1 MAKKKS
7 TKPMLQATANA
18 KVEVV
23 AKATYQ
29 RKRITTEIIPPDVTR
44 AKTSAWLDL
53 VSPLTEWAGL
63 RGDEL
68 KLRRAQLRLQRE
80 DVLAEIARRARIGL
94 KKSTAELKP
103 IQNKFLVP
111 FLEKAS
117 LEDEKSSLMD
127 MWAGLL
133 VSAAQGGSSQH
144 IHFVSI
150 ISQLS
155 QKQGELFV
163 KLVHTKSEH
172 LLELAMDNIKSLEF
186 HAIRETV
193 AGDLDHILNSNATDF
208 DALASAIAGRMDCIG
223 IEVVYGDVGIGS
235 AENYVQISFV
245 NDEVYSDE
253 VEVDFSILEAVGL
266 IRRAEVRFTLREIY
280 SISLVY
286 YHLTSM
292 GFYFAKACGLIGDLG
307 DVSSVA
313 FEESVMLVTFD
324 DGRTIRVPLE
334 GFPKLLCAS
343 SLEREDFRITGV
355 SVEWKKLEEEIRI
368 ESLLKIAQ
376 GEQQAHMSD

>member
-7 TKPMLQATANA
+7 AQPKLQATASA
-18 KVEVV
+18 KAEVV

-63 RGDEL
+63 KGDEL

-80 DVLAEIARRARIGL
+80 DVLAEIVKRARVGL
-94 KKSTAELKP
+94 KQSNIELKP

-117 LEDEKSSLMD
+117 LEDEKSSLID

-133 VSAAQGGSSQH
+133 VSAAEGGSSQH

-155 QKQGELFV
+155 QKQGELFAKIV
-163 KLVHTKSEH
+163 RTKSEQV
-172 LLELAMDNIKSLEF
+172 LGLAMDNIRPLEF
-186 HAIRETV
+186 HAIRETI
-193 AGDLDHILNSNATDF
+193 ATALDPALNSIPVEF
-208 DALASAIAGRMDCIG
+208 GPLASAIVDEMNCIG
-223 IEVVYGDVGIGS
+223 VEVVYGDFGIGS
-235 AENYVQISFV
+235 RDNYIEINFENDDI
-245 NDEVYSDE
+245 YSDE
-253 VEVDFSILEAVGL
+253 VEIDFAILEAVGL
-266 IRRAEVRFTLREIY
+266 VRRVEVKFTLREVY

-292 GFYFAKACGLIGDLG
+292 GFHFAKACGLVKDLG
-307 DVSSVA
+307 DVSSIA
-313 FEESVMLVTFD
+313 FEDDVMVAAFE
-324 DGRTIRVPLE
+324 DGRMTRVPLE
-334 GFPKLLCAS
+334 LFPKLLFAS
-343 SLEREDFRITGV
+343 PLEREDFRITRI
-355 SVEWKKLEEEIRI
+355 SVKWEKLEQEILVEEF
-368 ESLLKIAQ
+368 LNFAQ
-376 GEQQAHMSD
+376 AE

>member
-7 TKPMLQATANA
+7 AQPKLQATASA
-18 KVEVV
+18 KAEVV

-29 RKRITTEIIPPDVTR
+29 RKRIITAIIPPDVTR

-63 RGDEL
+63 KGDEL

-80 DVLAEIARRARIGL
+80 DVLAEIVKRARVGL
-94 KKSTAELKP
+94 KHSNIKLKP

-133 VSAAQGGSSQH
+133 VSAAEGGSSQH
-144 IHFVSI
+144 VHFVSI

-155 QKQGELFV
+155 QRQGDLFAKIV
-163 KLVHTKSEH
+163 CTKSEQV
-172 LLELAMDNIKSLEF
+172 LGLAMDNIRTLEF
-186 HAIRETV
+186 HAIRETI
-193 AGDLDHILNSNATDF
+193 AAALDPALNSIPAEF
-208 DALASAIAGRMDCIG
+208 DPLSSAIVDEMNCIG
-223 IEVVYGDVGIGS
+223 VEVVYGDLGIGS
-235 AENYVQISFV
+235 RENYIELNFENS
-245 NDEVYSDE
+245 DIYSDE
-253 VEVDFSILEAVGL
+253 AEIDFSILEAAGL
-266 IRRAEVRFTLREIY
+266 VRRVEVKFTLREVY

-292 GFYFAKACGLIGDLG
+292 GFHFAKACGLVKDLG
-307 DVSSVA
+307 DVNSIVFEENVIIAA
-313 FEESVMLVTFD
+313 FE
-324 DGRTIRVPLE
+324 DGRMTRVPLE
-334 GFPKLLCAS
+334 LFPKLLFAS
-343 SLEREDFRITGV
+343 PLERENFRITRI
-355 SVEWKKLEEEIRI
+355 SVVWEKLEQEIRV
-368 ESLLKIAQ
+368 EEFLNFAQ
-376 GEQQAHMSD
+376 AE